1 MFFVKSGLAQDSIYH
16 FLATL
21 NNRDVISYISWVAPD
36 KIADSGKIYAHTF
49 ERILKSIDV
58 SKIRKTYPKYLMI
71 ENLVLLL
78 DDPDRD
84 WYADLLL
91 YNLTRLSSINVVGC
105 DNRNDWLRIKR
116 GTNFTYK
123 HFDVEMWKNYLS
135 GLLPSS
141 EY

>member
-1 MFFVKSGLAQDSIYH
+1 MKFRKYCRLILISVMFFVKSGLAQDSIYH

-123 HFDVEMWKNYLS
+123 HFD
-135 GLLPSS
+135 
-141 EY
+141 